1 MTDYLLYL
9 NYKMSTQEKMMVEQ
23 MFLKFNSEKI
33 EGKLVYVNEIGFINF
48 LLEDNEWII
57 AESFPEKD
65 FLIAQMKL
73 FFPLYYKK
81 NKKRKMKE
89 IEKLIKWSNNLEVID
104 IAKLVDLAILEILQ
118 GIYDF
123 GEITEE
129 KNFYSFPFLSYEHLF
144 YIRKTDFR
152 IFTKI

>member
-1 MTDYLLYL
+1 
-9 NYKMSTQEKMMVEQ
+9 MSPQEEMMVEH

-57 AESFPEKD
+57 AEGFPEKD

-73 FFPLYYKK
+73 FFPLYYKR
-81 NKKRKMKE
+81 NKEKKIKE
-89 IEKLIKWSNNLEVID
+89 IERLIKWSNNVEVID

-129 KNFYSFPFLSYEHLF
+129 KDSYSFPFLSYDFPF
-144 YIRKTDFR
+144 YIRKIDFK